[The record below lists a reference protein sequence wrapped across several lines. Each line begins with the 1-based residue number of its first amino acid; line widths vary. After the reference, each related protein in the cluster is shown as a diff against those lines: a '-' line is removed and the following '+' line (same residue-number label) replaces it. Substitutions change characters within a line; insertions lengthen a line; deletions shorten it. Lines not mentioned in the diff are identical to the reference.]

1 MEQIRSAV
9 QRLPNVEVMRFNG
22 LLVDF
27 ARKMEANLIVK
38 GLRAISDFEY
48 EFQMSLNNK
57 RLAPEIE
64 TMFLMAK
71 NEYSFL
77 SSSVVREIARFGGN
91 IRDLVT
97 PEIEAALQQK
107 FLLK

>member
-1 MEQIRSAV
+1 
-9 QRLPNVEVMRFNG
+9 
-22 LLVDF
+22 
-27 ARKMEANLIVK
+27 
-38 GLRAISDFEY
+38 
-48 EFQMSLNNK
+48 
-57 RLAPEIE
+57 
-64 TMFLMAK
+64 MAK